1 MSYDLI
7 AIDIDGTLLTSRRD
21 ISTGTLLALRRAV
34 AAGKHVALCT
44 GRSLNSGRAAA
55 EKVPPSTTLIFH
67 SGALILESLDGP
79 LLRAVNMPR
88 SLAVGLV
95 DFIKRRGHDPLVYE
109 PVPESRY
116 IWFERPR
123 SANGW
128 RERYL
133 EANADKAL
141 EVEGL
146 DQVLNRDPAQIA
158 VAGKGSSMH
167 DLEAELA
174 GYGNRIG
181 TIMSRSTLVD
191 EYWCMEIV
199 PAGVSKAKALAFL
212 GERYGIDSGRM
223 ISIGDNFND
232 LDMIEY
238 AGLGVAMGNAPD
250 AVRRAADLVAP
261 SNDADG
267 VAHVIDTC
275 LL

>member
-21 ISTGTLLALRRAV
+21 ISSRTLHALRRAV

-44 GRSLNSGRAAA
+44 GRSLNSGRPAA

-67 SGALILESLDGP
+67 SGALILETLEGP

-88 SLAVGLV
+88 SLAIGLV
-95 DFIKRRGHDPLVYE
+95 DFIKERGYDPLVYE

-133 EANADKAL
+133 EANGDKAVK
-141 EVEGL
+141 VEDL
-146 DQVLNRDPAQIA
+146 DRVLDRDPAQIA

-167 DLEAELA
+167 DLEAELT

-191 EYWCMEIV
+191 DYWCMEIV

-212 GERYGIDSGRM
+212 GERYGIEPDRM
-223 ISIGDNFND
+223 ISIGDNYND

-250 AVRRAADLVAP
+250 PVRRAADLVAP
-261 SNDADG
+261 TNDADG